1 MLRCVR
7 ERSRPS
13 SPSQLWVAGPL
24 SPYNVIIYL
33 FCIELLLCSKDVTF
47 DHVPLCIIC
56 VRLGPST
63 PGVYV
68 RPGSWCPRNPGVTE
82 VVSEEMLTVG
92 RNLDRNGQTLT
103 YLSYSDSFSTYL
115 TLILSILILIMSHL
129 LLFYSDHSYLF
140 YSEARWISLL
150 GIPTPM
156 TFLRDRKPKT
166 KLKLFS
172 LLKMLVDCSDDQCLI
187 CFFD

>member
-1 MLRCVR
+1 MF
-7 ERSRPS
+7 
-13 SPSQLWVAGPL
+13 
-24 SPYNVIIYL
+24 YDIYL
-33 FCIELLLCSKDVTF
+33 YTLCYYICCLLGACMRCTRLCSLK
-47 DHVPLCIIC
+47 
-56 VRLGPST
+56 
-63 PGVYV
+63 
-68 RPGSWCPRNPGVTE
+68 PGVTE

-103 YLSYSDSFSTYL
+103 YLSYSDSFYTYL
-115 TLILSILILIMSHL
+115 TLILSILILILSHL

-140 YSEARWISLL
+140 YSKTRRISHL

-187 CFFD
+187 CFLD